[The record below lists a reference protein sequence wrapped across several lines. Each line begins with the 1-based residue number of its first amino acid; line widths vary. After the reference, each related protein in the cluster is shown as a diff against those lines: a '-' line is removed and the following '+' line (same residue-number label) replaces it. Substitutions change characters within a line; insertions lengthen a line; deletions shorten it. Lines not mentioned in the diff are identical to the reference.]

1 MRRQEQ
7 RSEFVSRLGK
17 ILCIFVLGLLVL
29 PTTADAASIDRVR
42 NVDPEDLITIKA
54 TDGWLFLEGE
64 GRVVFPPGAETVF
77 LVDQIG
83 SDSDAVI
90 LADPESEATFFSSY
104 ELATDDVI
112 NTAYASDATSSVL
125 LSLDSRSMQLSL
137 VTDHGTCCSSAGEVI
152 AYDASSLGIG
162 DAQGASLDPS
172 DGRFFVLDVQSSKI
186 VVVEPDSEGS
196 YDLDSAYEQGRISAV
211 DYSSELRGVR
221 GLAYNWVSG
230 HFFLSSATANV
241 LYEPSAAGTLVAVH
255 DYQGLD
261 VSNLK
266 GIVFAPSLDYTDD
279 PSIIHLFVATERRV
293 TELSIDAGD
302 RK

>member
-1 MRRQEQ
+1 M
-7 RSEFVSRLGK
+7 
-17 ILCIFVLGLLVL
+17 LGLLVFAM
-29 PTTADAASIDRVR
+29 PANSASIDRVR

-54 TDGWLFLEGE
+54 ADGWLFLEGE

-77 LVDQIG
+77 LVDQVG

-90 LADPESEATFFSSY
+90 LADPESEATFFSAY
-104 ELATDDVI
+104 ELATADVI
-112 NTAYASDATSSVL
+112 NTAYASNGSSSVL

-137 VTDHGTCCSSAGEVI
+137 VTNHGACCSGAGEVI
-152 AYDASSLGIG
+152 TYDASSLGIG

-172 DGRFFVLDVQSSKI
+172 DGRFFILDARSSKI

-211 DYSSELRGVR
+211 EYSHELRGIR
-221 GLAYNWVSG
+221 GLAYDWVSG

-241 LYEPSAAGTLVAVH
+241 LYEVSTDGVLVAVH

-266 GIVFAPSLDYTDD
+266 GIVFAPSLDNTDD
-279 PSIIHLFVATERRV
+279 PAIIHLFVATGRRV
-293 TELSIDAGD
+293 MELSIVAGD
-302 RK
+302 RR